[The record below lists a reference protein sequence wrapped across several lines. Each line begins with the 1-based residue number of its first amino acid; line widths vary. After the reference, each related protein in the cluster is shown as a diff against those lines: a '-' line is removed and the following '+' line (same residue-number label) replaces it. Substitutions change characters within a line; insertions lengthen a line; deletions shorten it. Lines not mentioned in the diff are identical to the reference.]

1 MTGFVSDNANFA
13 IMETAVEAD
22 TIISYKLLYGDSKT
36 ITQIF
41 KFHLWNTLAIEM
53 QVKVFLVRSQAQEL
67 RLSRKTTLGRF
78 VLCLGTIRPII
89 LTRQ

>member
-22 TIISYKLLYGDSKT
+22 TIINYKLLYGDSKT

-41 KFHLWNTLAIEM
+41 KFHLWNTLANRNAG
-53 QVKVFLVRSQAQEL
+53 QGFSC
-67 RLSRKTTLGRF
+67 TLTSS
-78 VLCLGTIRPII
+78 GTP
-89 LTRQ
+89 TFA